1 MPKWTCPHT
10 VVPSAASARTST
22 GARRRACR
30 ASRPRLCRY
39 GRTRSRPRAAEFA
52 PGAVA
57 PLRVVAS
64 CCTRACVPLQPRMLG
79 SGLVLRV
86 ALQHDRSRVHVT
98 RGERSRRPERGRAA
112 AAGAHAARSWESSR
126 AAPAAAFDTR
136 QNFSHACMLLAGA
149 HSDRSRPMAVF
160 AITHGILQR
169 LPTQVRCGTHGCSVG
184 PGVQLSHSL
193 APTPAHPHAKSS
205 RARPARE
212 RAPPQPQL
220 HDDAIGRAPLLA
232 TPPSKLP
239 PLSPPLSSA
248 EPAPPRPPAGSLSAR
263 EA

>member
-57 PLRVVAS
+57 PLCVVAS
-64 CCTRACVPLQPRMLG
+64 CCKRACVPLQPRMLG

-98 RGERSRRPERGRAA
+98 RVERSRRPERGRAA

-126 AAPAAAFDTR
+126 RRRRPSTQR
-136 QNFSHACMLLAGA
+136 QNTRMHACLGRRALRPEPPDGGVRYHARHFATVTHAGE
-149 HSDRSRPMAVF
+149 VW
-160 AITHGILQR
+160 
-169 LPTQVRCGTHGCSVG
+169 
-184 PGVQLSHSL
+184 
-193 APTPAHPHAKSS
+193 
-205 RARPARE
+205 
-212 RAPPQPQL
+212 
-220 HDDAIGRAPLLA
+220 DAWL
-232 TPPSKLP
+232 
-239 PLSPPLSSA
+239 
-248 EPAPPRPPAGSLSAR
+248 
-263 EA
+263 